1 MSPMQTEQLL
11 KLMAAF
17 DHREI
22 NDGDADAWQK
32 VIGDL
37 DFRQAAD
44 AVIDHYK
51 ISSERMMPVH
61 VRRGVAAL
69 EA

>member
-17 DHREI
+17 DHRMVTEF
-22 NDGDADAWQK
+22 DADAWNQ

-37 DFRQAAD
+37 DFRQACD
-44 AVIDHYK
+44 AVLDHYRT
-51 ISSERMMPVH
+51 SSERMMPVH
-61 VRRGVAAL
+61 VRRGVASL